1 MSEIDK
7 ESIETYVRSLSKE
20 GIKYLCK
27 QIKSIYLINE
37 IGCRLL
43 RFEKHSAEAKE
54 SLEKVV

>member
-1 MSEIDK
+1 MCEIDK

-37 IGCRLL
+37 IGIRLL
-43 RFEKHSAEAKE
+43 RFEKRAGEAKE
-54 SLEKVV
+54 SLDKVV